1 MEVVKIVMIGITGVL
16 LALFLKESKPEY
28 SVYLSFAVGIC
39 ILGYAVEKLSYLFE
53 SIKKIQEFLPVDEKY
68 VLVLLKMT
76 GATYIGQF
84 SSSICKDAGYAAIA
98 GQIELFVKL
107 YLMVL
112 SLPVLLALVET
123 IHNFLLKEEK
133 FDSYWQF
140 FCSVWNLEQ
149 LLYRQGKNREN
160 SRKKKQDRS

>member
-53 SIKKIQEFLPVDEKY
+53 SIKKIQEFLSVDEKY

-123 IHNFLLKEEK
+123 IHNFLL
-133 FDSYWQF
+133 
-140 FCSVWNLEQ
+140 
-149 LLYRQGKNREN
+149 
-160 SRKKKQDRS
+160 

>member
-84 SSSICKDAGYAAIA
+84 SSSICKDAGYTAIA

-123 IHNFLLKEEK
+123 IHNFLL
-133 FDSYWQF
+133 
-140 FCSVWNLEQ
+140 
-149 LLYRQGKNREN
+149 
-160 SRKKKQDRS
+160 

>member
-76 GATYIGQF
+76 GATYIGRF

-123 IHNFLLKEEK
+123 IHNFLL
-133 FDSYWQF
+133 
-140 FCSVWNLEQ
+140 
-149 LLYRQGKNREN
+149 
-160 SRKKKQDRS
+160 

>member
-1 MEVVKIVMIGITGVL
+1 MEDVKIVMIGITGVL
-16 LALFLKESKPEY
+16 LSLFLKESKPEY

-123 IHNFLLKEEK
+123 IHNFLL
-133 FDSYWQF
+133 
-140 FCSVWNLEQ
+140 
-149 LLYRQGKNREN
+149 
-160 SRKKKQDRS
+160 

>member
-39 ILGYAVEKLSYLFE
+39 ILGYAVEELSYLFE

-123 IHNFLLKEEK
+123 IHNFLL
-133 FDSYWQF
+133 
-140 FCSVWNLEQ
+140 
-149 LLYRQGKNREN
+149 
-160 SRKKKQDRS
+160 

>member
-84 SSSICKDAGYAAIA
+84 SSSICKDAGYVAIA

-123 IHNFLLKEEK
+123 IHNFLL
-133 FDSYWQF
+133 
-140 FCSVWNLEQ
+140 
-149 LLYRQGKNREN
+149 
-160 SRKKKQDRS
+160 

>member
-84 SSSICKDAGYAAIA
+84 SSSICKDAGYAAIE

-123 IHNFLLKEEK
+123 IHNFLL
-133 FDSYWQF
+133 
-140 FCSVWNLEQ
+140 
-149 LLYRQGKNREN
+149 
-160 SRKKKQDRS
+160 

>member
-123 IHNFLLKEEK
+123 IHNFL
-133 FDSYWQF
+133 Y
-140 FCSVWNLEQ
+140 
-149 LLYRQGKNREN
+149 
-160 SRKKKQDRS
+160 

>member
-28 SVYLSFAVGIC
+28 SVYLSFAVRIC

-123 IHNFLLKEEK
+123 IHNFLL
-133 FDSYWQF
+133 
-140 FCSVWNLEQ
+140 
-149 LLYRQGKNREN
+149 
-160 SRKKKQDRS
+160 

>member
-16 LALFLKESKPEY
+16 LELFLIESKPEY

-123 IHNFLLKEEK
+123 IHNFLL
-133 FDSYWQF
+133 
-140 FCSVWNLEQ
+140 
-149 LLYRQGKNREN
+149 
-160 SRKKKQDRS
+160 

>member
-28 SVYLSFAVGIC
+28 SVYLSLVIGIC
-39 ILGYAVEKLSYLFE
+39 ILGYAVGKLSYLFE

-68 VLVLLKMT
+68 VIVLLKMT

-123 IHNFLLKEEK
+123 IHNFLL
-133 FDSYWQF
+133 
-140 FCSVWNLEQ
+140 
-149 LLYRQGKNREN
+149 
-160 SRKKKQDRS
+160 

>member
-76 GATYIGQF
+76 GATYTGQF

-123 IHNFLLKEEK
+123 IHNFLL
-133 FDSYWQF
+133 
-140 FCSVWNLEQ
+140 
-149 LLYRQGKNREN
+149 
-160 SRKKKQDRS
+160 

>member
-1 MEVVKIVMIGITGVL
+1 MEVVKIVMIGIPGVL

-123 IHNFLLKEEK
+123 IHNFLL
-133 FDSYWQF
+133 
-140 FCSVWNLEQ
+140 
-149 LLYRQGKNREN
+149 
-160 SRKKKQDRS
+160 

>member
-28 SVYLSFAVGIC
+28 SVYLSFVVGIC

-84 SSSICKDAGYAAIA
+84 SSSICKDAGYVAIA

-123 IHNFLLKEEK
+123 IHNFLL
-133 FDSYWQF
+133 
-140 FCSVWNLEQ
+140 
-149 LLYRQGKNREN
+149 
-160 SRKKKQDRS
+160 

>member
-53 SIKKIQEFLPVDEKY
+53 SIKKIQEFLPLDEKY

-123 IHNFLLKEEK
+123 IHNFLL
-133 FDSYWQF
+133 
-140 FCSVWNLEQ
+140 
-149 LLYRQGKNREN
+149 
-160 SRKKKQDRS
+160 

>member
-28 SVYLSFAVGIC
+28 SVYLSLVIGIC
-39 ILGYAVEKLSYLFE
+39 ILGYAVGKLFYLFE

-68 VLVLLKMT
+68 VIVLLKMT

-123 IHNFLLKEEK
+123 IHNFLL
-133 FDSYWQF
+133 
-140 FCSVWNLEQ
+140 
-149 LLYRQGKNREN
+149 
-160 SRKKKQDRS
+160 

>member
-123 IHNFLLKEEK
+123 IHKFFNSKNTLKI
-133 FDSYWQF
+133 
-140 FCSVWNLEQ
+140 
-149 LLYRQGKNREN
+149 
-160 SRKKKQDRS
+160 

>member
-28 SVYLSFAVGIC
+28 SVYLSLVIGLC
-39 ILGYAVEKLSYLFE
+39 ILGYAVGKLSYLFE

-68 VLVLLKMT
+68 VIVLLKMT

-123 IHNFLLKEEK
+123 IHNFLL
-133 FDSYWQF
+133 
-140 FCSVWNLEQ
+140 
-149 LLYRQGKNREN
+149 
-160 SRKKKQDRS
+160 

>member
-84 SSSICKDAGYAAIA
+84 SSSICKNAGYAAIA

-123 IHNFLLKEEK
+123 IHNFLL
-133 FDSYWQF
+133 
-140 FCSVWNLEQ
+140 
-149 LLYRQGKNREN
+149 
-160 SRKKKQDRS
+160 

>member
-76 GATYIGQF
+76 GATYIGQS

-123 IHNFLLKEEK
+123 IHNFLL
-133 FDSYWQF
+133 
-140 FCSVWNLEQ
+140 
-149 LLYRQGKNREN
+149 
-160 SRKKKQDRS
+160 

>member
-1 MEVVKIVMIGITGVL
+1 MEVVKIVMTGITGVL
-16 LALFLKESKPEY
+16 VALFLKESKPEY

-123 IHNFLLKEEK
+123 IHNFLL
-133 FDSYWQF
+133 
-140 FCSVWNLEQ
+140 
-149 LLYRQGKNREN
+149 
-160 SRKKKQDRS
+160 

>member
-16 LALFLKESKPEY
+16 LALFLKESKPVY

-123 IHNFLLKEEK
+123 IHNFLL
-133 FDSYWQF
+133 
-140 FCSVWNLEQ
+140 
-149 LLYRQGKNREN
+149 
-160 SRKKKQDRS
+160 

>member
-1 MEVVKIVMIGITGVL
+1 MEVVKIVMIGITGVI

-123 IHNFLLKEEK
+123 IHNFLL
-133 FDSYWQF
+133 
-140 FCSVWNLEQ
+140 
-149 LLYRQGKNREN
+149 
-160 SRKKKQDRS
+160 

>member
-1 MEVVKIVMIGITGVL
+1 MEVVKIVMIGITGVF

-28 SVYLSFAVGIC
+28 SIYLSFAVGIC

-123 IHNFLLKEEK
+123 IHNFLL
-133 FDSYWQF
+133 
-140 FCSVWNLEQ
+140 
-149 LLYRQGKNREN
+149 
-160 SRKKKQDRS
+160 

>member
-107 YLMVL
+107 YLIIL

-123 IHNFLLKEEK
+123 IHNFLL
-133 FDSYWQF
+133 
-140 FCSVWNLEQ
+140 
-149 LLYRQGKNREN
+149 
-160 SRKKKQDRS
+160 

>member
-28 SVYLSFAVGIC
+28 SAYLSFAVGIC

-123 IHNFLLKEEK
+123 IHNFLL
-133 FDSYWQF
+133 
-140 FCSVWNLEQ
+140 
-149 LLYRQGKNREN
+149 
-160 SRKKKQDRS
+160 

>member
-28 SVYLSFAVGIC
+28 SIYLSFAVGIC

-98 GQIELFVKL
+98 GQIELFAKL

-123 IHNFLLKEEK
+123 IHNFLL
-133 FDSYWQF
+133 
-140 FCSVWNLEQ
+140 
-149 LLYRQGKNREN
+149 
-160 SRKKKQDRS
+160 

>member
-76 GATYIGQF
+76 GATYNGQF

-123 IHNFLLKEEK
+123 IHNFLL
-133 FDSYWQF
+133 
-140 FCSVWNLEQ
+140 
-149 LLYRQGKNREN
+149 
-160 SRKKKQDRS
+160 

>member
-123 IHNFLLKEEK
+123 IHN
-133 FDSYWQF
+133 
-140 FCSVWNLEQ
+140 
-149 LLYRQGKNREN
+149 
-160 SRKKKQDRS
+160 KKL

>member
-98 GQIELFVKL
+98 GQMELFVKL

-123 IHNFLLKEEK
+123 IHNFLL
-133 FDSYWQF
+133 
-140 FCSVWNLEQ
+140 
-149 LLYRQGKNREN
+149 
-160 SRKKKQDRS
+160 

>member
-28 SVYLSFAVGIC
+28 SIYLSFAVGIC

-84 SSSICKDAGYAAIA
+84 SSSICKDAGYATIA

-123 IHNFLLKEEK
+123 IHNFLL
-133 FDSYWQF
+133 
-140 FCSVWNLEQ
+140 
-149 LLYRQGKNREN
+149 
-160 SRKKKQDRS
+160 

>member
-53 SIKKIQEFLPVDEKY
+53 SIKKIQEFLPVDEKF

-123 IHNFLLKEEK
+123 IHNFLL
-133 FDSYWQF
+133 
-140 FCSVWNLEQ
+140 
-149 LLYRQGKNREN
+149 
-160 SRKKKQDRS
+160 

>member
-28 SVYLSFAVGIC
+28 SVYLSLVIGIC
-39 ILGYAVEKLSYLFE
+39 ILGYAVGKLSYLFE

-123 IHNFLLKEEK
+123 IHNFLL
-133 FDSYWQF
+133 
-140 FCSVWNLEQ
+140 
-149 LLYRQGKNREN
+149 
-160 SRKKKQDRS
+160 

>member
-28 SVYLSFAVGIC
+28 SIYLSFAVGIC
-39 ILGYAVEKLSYLFE
+39 ILGYAVEKLSYQFE

-123 IHNFLLKEEK
+123 IHNFLL
-133 FDSYWQF
+133 
-140 FCSVWNLEQ
+140 
-149 LLYRQGKNREN
+149 
-160 SRKKKQDRS
+160 

>member
-28 SVYLSFAVGIC
+28 SIYLSFAVGIC

-53 SIKKIQEFLPVDEKY
+53 SIEKIQEFLPVDEKY

-123 IHNFLLKEEK
+123 IHNFLL
-133 FDSYWQF
+133 
-140 FCSVWNLEQ
+140 
-149 LLYRQGKNREN
+149 
-160 SRKKKQDRS
+160 

>member
-1 MEVVKIVMIGITGVL
+1 MEVVKIVLIGITGVL

-123 IHNFLLKEEK
+123 IHNFLL
-133 FDSYWQF
+133 
-140 FCSVWNLEQ
+140 
-149 LLYRQGKNREN
+149 
-160 SRKKKQDRS
+160 

>member
-28 SVYLSFAVGIC
+28 SIYLSFAVGIC

-76 GATYIGQF
+76 GENYIGQF

-123 IHNFLLKEEK
+123 IHNFLL
-133 FDSYWQF
+133 
-140 FCSVWNLEQ
+140 
-149 LLYRQGKNREN
+149 
-160 SRKKKQDRS
+160 